1 MKNFWWE
8 FIFQTPICI
17 FIATV
22 LASFCPYFHSCSC
35 SSLYAFTAESTMWP
49 LSFPESGQ
57 EGCAAAHGSRCLG
70 PWPGVALTSREGV
83 AFTPGQLS
91 SWGLCCHPA
100 TLFWPPCLSTPWI
113 CGFFFFFWVVFL
125 FNCYYFQWFLWGK
138 LRYEGQ
144 GQGLCWKIF
153 SCSFDVLSCCCSQIQ
168 LS

>member
-1 MKNFWWE
+1 MRIYFPNTHLYLYSNSSGQLLPLFP
-8 FIFQTPICI
+8 FLQLQQSLCI
-17 FIATV
+17 YSREYNVTFVFSRIWPRR
-22 LASFCPYFHSCSC
+22 LCSC
-35 SSLYAFTAESTMWP
+35 TWI
-49 LSFPESGQ
+49 Q
-57 EGCAAAHGSRCLG
+57 VLG